1 MRNILRKEMKLSAS
15 VLAYLFMLFGLM
27 FFLPGYPVLCGAFF
41 SSLGLFK
48 SFESA
53 REANDTVFSALLP
66 IAKRD
71 VVKGRYCFVCLIELG
86 TLALMAISA
95 VLRMTVLADAPLY
108 RSNALMNA
116 NLFALGAAFFLFALF
131 NTVFV
136 GGFFKTAY
144 KLGKPFVLY
153 MLGAFLSIV
162 FFEALH
168 HVPGLNW
175 LNAFGAENLAGQ
187 LLLLFSG
194 IAIWLV
200 STVLSYGR
208 ACRNFEKIDL

>member
-1 MRNILRKEMKLSAS
+1 MRDILRKEMTLSAS

-48 SFESA
+48 SFEYA

-71 VVKGRYCFVCLIELG
+71 VVKGRYGFVCLLELG
-86 TLALMAISA
+86 TLALMAVA
-95 VLRMTVLADAPLY
+95 VIVRRTVLADAPVY

-131 NTVFV
+131 NAVFV
-136 GGFFKTAY
+136 GGFFKTAF

-153 MLGAFLSIV
+153 MIGAFLFIV

-168 HVPGLNW
+168 HIPGLNW
-175 LNAFGAENLAGQ
+175 LNAFGTEKLTGQ

-194 IAIWLV
+194 IAIWLAM
-200 STVLSYGR
+200 TVLSYR
-208 ACRNFEKIDL
+208 RSCRNFEKLDL